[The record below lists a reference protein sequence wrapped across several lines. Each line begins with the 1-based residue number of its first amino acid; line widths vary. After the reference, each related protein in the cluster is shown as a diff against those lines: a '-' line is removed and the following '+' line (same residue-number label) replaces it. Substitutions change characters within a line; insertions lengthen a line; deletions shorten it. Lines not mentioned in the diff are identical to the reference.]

1 MTDAGLIFAAGAFIA
16 LVIWVGTRLRTS
28 VRQAR
33 LRAIVNALS
42 LRWISTDDKALRT
55 RLASF
60 RLFSSVNASK
70 AYAVL
75 AGQLRGHPVTIFD
88 YDYGNLVNGGF
99 NPYLVLVFDGC
110 SSVPEFWL
118 HPKGSLNSMGTGDTA
133 IPAAFSGLREYVL
146 EGGDPGSGLL
156 AICEE
161 LRARGY
167 WPSVAV
173 QDTILIYY
181 EPTRQP
187 LTVELVRRILD
198 HGGQIHE
205 TLAR

>member
-1 MTDAGLIFAAGAFIA
+1 MNDAGLIFAAGAVIA

-33 LRAIVNALS
+33 LRTIANTLS
-42 LRWISTDDKALRT
+42 LRWISSDDKALRR

-88 YDYGNLVNGGF
+88 FDYSNLINGGF
-99 NPYLVLVFDGC
+99 NSYLVLVFEGRIG
-110 SSVPEFWL
+110 VPEFWL
-118 HPKGSLNSMGTGDTA
+118 HPKGSLNSMTTGDTA
-133 IPAAFSGLREYVL
+133 ILAAFSGLREYVL
-146 EGGDPGSGLL
+146 EGGDPGSGSL

-167 WPSVAV
+167 WPSVAA
-173 QDTILIYY
+173 QGTTLIYY

-187 LTVELVRRILD
+187 LTVEFVRRILD